1 MQLVMT
7 ITSHN
12 FKRISHEWFYFVFK
26 LLSLSDPKMSRS
38 RAFTLLSS
46 IRKGVGTG
54 LAFAGAGALLSSAL
68 LVAARYRASQA
79 DAQLPSEFVLEVPL
93 DRLRVV
99 DAINASP
106 LAVLT
111 GDINQVEL
119 PQVVSALRN
128 AAKDERCQGVVA
140 YIGPREHLGGL
151 ASVQELRDAILSFR
165 AAATGRSVTTA
176 AFAASF
182 GEAGSSGM
190 VPYVLAT
197 ACERL
202 YMQPSGMVGLTGL
215 ESRSF
220 FARALL
226 DRVHAKPLI
235 LAREEY
241 KSAANFLT
249 KSGFTEAQRA
259 NVTNLLGD
267 MAGQMVA
274 AMGTARGV
282 EVEAVRKAM
291 DAAPLLPAAATAA
304 KLLDGTKYKDE
315 VQALFRISDKA
326 LGEEKVR
333 LGSKHKRRKD
343 DVRMARVPLD
353 KYIRLMELKKAS
365 AAASKE
371 GLAGWLK
378 GTPFQGLA
386 LLLTGKD
393 SESRQRR
400 KVAVVT
406 ASGPIVQGPVRPGP
420 SQGQVI
426 DATKLCRH
434 LGALLE
440 DPEVTAVVVRV
451 NSPGGSALASDTLH
465 HELMR
470 LRAAGKPVVV
480 SMGDVAASGGYYLA
494 AAADRIV
501 AQPGTLTGSIGVLFG
516 KVNISKTLEEVGVC
530 SDAVTVGRNADALSP
545 FTDFTDAQEA
555 QLEVMI
561 DHVYQDFLDKVS
573 RSRGRPVAEI
583 RQLAKGKVYTGLQA
597 HDVGLVDEL
606 GGLETAVQRA
616 KQLAGLPE
624 DAEVVSYPPRR
635 VPLLLQLLRRS
646 MPQPDDGDGGSGP
659 AAVSAQQLAEAVL
672 PGPGWESLGA
682 ALAAMRYGVSHSG
695 ATAGAAAVAAA
706 VASSSGGGG
715 GGAIS
720 PLGPGTEAGIAAV
733 GAQVGGSLGLLL
745 GGEPQLY
752 SVEAAVMSRV

>member
-1 MQLVMT
+1 MSSSR
-7 ITSHN
+7 TS
-12 FKRISHEWFYFVFK
+12 
-26 LLSLSDPKMSRS
+26 
-38 RAFTLLSS
+38 TLLSS

-68 LVAARYRASQA
+68 LAAARYRASQA
-79 DAQLPSEFVLEVPL
+79 DAQLPNEYVLEVPL

-99 DAINASP
+99 DVINTSP

-111 GDINQVEL
+111 GDVNQVEL
-119 PQVVSALRN
+119 PQVVSALRS
-128 AAKDERCQGVVA
+128 AAKDERCRGVVT

-151 ASVQELRDAILSFR
+151 ASVQEIRDAILSFR
-165 AAATGRSVTTA
+165 TAATGRSVATV

-190 VPYVLAT
+190 VPYMLAT
-197 ACERL
+197 ACEQL
-202 YMQPSGMVGLTGL
+202 YMQPSGMLGLTGL
-215 ESRSF
+215 ESRGF
-220 FARALL
+220 FARTLL
-226 DRVHAKPLI
+226 DRLRAEPLI

-241 KSAANFLT
+241 KSAANLLT
-249 KSGFTEAQRA
+249 EKGFTEPQRA

-274 AMGTARGV
+274 AMGTGRGV
-282 EVEAVRKAM
+282 EVEAVRKVM
-291 DAAPLLPAAATAA
+291 DEAPLLPPAAVAA

-315 VQALFRISDKA
+315 VQSLFAVSDTA
-326 LGEEKVR
+326 LGEEKAR
-333 LGSKHKRRKD
+333 LGSKYRRRKG

-353 KYIRLMELKKAS
+353 KYIRLMELKKA
-365 AAASKE
+365 AAATSKE
-371 GLAGWLK
+371 GLAGWLR
-378 GTPFQGLA
+378 GTPFQGLT
-386 LLLTGKD
+386 LLLNGKD
-393 SESRQRR
+393 SEVRQWR

-420 SQGQVI
+420 SQAQVI
-426 DATKLCRH
+426 DASKLCRH

-440 DPEVTAVVVRV
+440 DQEVTAVVLRV

-516 KVNISKTLEEVGVC
+516 KLNISKTLEDVGVH
-530 SDAVTVGRNADALSP
+530 SDAVTVGRNADSLSP
-545 FTDFTDAQEA
+545 FTGLTDAQEA
-555 QLEVMI
+555 QMEVMI

-573 RSRGRPVAEI
+573 RSRGRPVVEI
-583 RQLAKGKVYTGLQA
+583 RQLAKGKVYTGRQA

-606 GGLETAVQRA
+606 GGLETAVQCA

-659 AAVSAQQLAEAVL
+659 TGTAVAEAVL
-672 PGPGWESLGA
+672 PGPGWDSL
-682 ALAAMRYGVSHSG
+682 
-695 ATAGAAAVAAA
+695 
-706 VASSSGGGG
+706 
-715 GGAIS
+715 
-720 PLGPGTEAGIAAV
+720 
-733 GAQVGGSLGLLL
+733 
-745 GGEPQLY
+745 
-752 SVEAAVMSRV
+752 